1 MNLLEL
7 CNYYWWS
14 IDDNPANPLLMDKQT
29 LVQLINQARQDL
41 AKDLNIIKEVTLVPD
56 ANGVVDLPEDL
67 ILPLRVIWE
76 AGGNTTELTPIY
88 DINLANVGSL
98 AVTQYIFLERLRI
111 QIFDKPPEAGVVRM
125 WYKAYPDDLVEDTD
139 VPDELPVE
147 YHELLVTVYVRS
159 RHAIKLGQFAVYQ
172 NLAALWEDIK
182 RELAG
187 VVDVRIKPVVAER
200 EYLW

>member
-76 AGGNTTELTPIY
+76 AGGNITELTPIY

-98 AVTQYIFLERLRI
+98 AVTQYLFLERLCI